1 MATIKFLIQSS
12 KNPAKIYVRLREGR
26 SIDLKVATSY
36 LVNPNDWNSSKGKVK
51 HTKDENLRLIDE
63 RLKNIQ
69 SDLLKEYNKNIGE
82 IAFDSFWLKSFL
94 NPTEYSKNSIPNAL
108 VEYFEYYKS
117 TKKNQLTK
125 SSIGKLSVI
134 VNFIKQLENQNSK
147 KILIKEVNENF
158 MNLLLDFGVENNYKQ
173 NYISKIFSSIKTICY
188 DAESNGIT
196 IDSKLRRLK
205 IKEEEVSKIYLT
217 EYEIAKIESLELRD
231 NEALDNARD
240 WLILCCETAQRVS
253 DLIKYDVKNIRYE
266 KNKSGKSI
274 PLLEFKQKKTSSLM
288 AIPLSPKVQNILIK
302 RGGDFP
308 RKISDQ
314 ILNKHIKKIA
324 HLSGLTELIYGGV
337 QDATNRKIMGMYPK
351 WQLVTTHIGR
361 RTFATNKFGIIPTP
375 LIMTMTGHKTEHEFL
390 KYIGKTETSKA
401 LQLSE
406 YL

>member
-12 KNPAKIYVRLREGR
+12 KNPSKIYVRLREGR

-36 LVNPNDWNSSKGKVK
+36 LVNPNDWNSSKGKVR

-82 IAFDSFWLKSFL
+82 ISFDSFWLKSFL
-94 NPTEYSKNSIPNAL
+94 NPNEYAKVSIPNAL
-108 VEYFEYYKS
+108 VEYFEYYKNK
-117 TKKNQLTK
+117 KKNQVTK
-125 SSIGKLSVI
+125 SSINKLSVI
-134 VNFIKQLENQNSK
+134 VNFIKQLETQNSK
-147 KILIKEVNENF
+147 KFLIKEVNEDF
-158 MNLLLDFGVENNYKQ
+158 MNLLIDFGVENNYKQ

-188 DAESNGIT
+188 DAESNGIN

-205 IKEEEVSKIYLT
+205 IKEEEVSITYLT
-217 EYEIAKIESLELRD
+217 EDEIEKIESLELSD

-253 DLIKYDVKNIRYE
+253 DLIKYDLKNIRYE
-266 KNKSGKSI
+266 LNKSGKSI

-288 AIPLSPKVQNILIK
+288 AIPLTQKVQNILIK
-302 RGGDFP
+302 RGGGFP

-324 HLSGLTELIYGGV
+324 LLAGLTELIYGGV
-337 QDATNRKIMGMYPK
+337 QDVTNRKIMGMYPK
-351 WQLVTTHIGR
+351 WQLVTSHIGR
-361 RTFATNKFGIIPTP
+361 RTFASNKFGIIPTP
-375 LIMTMTGHKTEHEFL
+375 LIMTMTGHKTEHEYL